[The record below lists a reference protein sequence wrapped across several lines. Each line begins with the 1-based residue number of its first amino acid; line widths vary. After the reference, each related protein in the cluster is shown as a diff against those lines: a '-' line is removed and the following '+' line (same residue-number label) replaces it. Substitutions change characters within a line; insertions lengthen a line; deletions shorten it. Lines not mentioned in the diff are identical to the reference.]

1 MIRKLFS
8 VAICCALF
16 AMIGASVAGAA
27 DIKFLS
33 PVAMR
38 GVMPDVVTQFE
49 RASGHKVTVEYA
61 TVGVITDRLLKGEAA
76 DVTIV
81 SVPQMEELQ
90 KQGKIV
96 TGSRADVARVGVGAF
111 VRAGAA
117 KSDISSVDAFKRTL
131 LAAKSIGYG
140 DPAAGGVSGVHM
152 AALVERLGIAAEM
165 KPKTQLFPNSQAVLD
180 AVAKGNVEIGIG
192 LTSDTTLVSGI
203 DLAGALPAEI
213 QNFTL
218 YVAGI
223 PAVSKQ
229 ADAAKALINFLSSP
243 TALMG
248 LKAKGFEPR

>member
-1 MIRKLFS
+1 MITRWFTI
-8 VAICCALF
+8 AICGVLLA
-16 AMIGASVAGAA
+16 AENAGVASAA

-61 TVGVITDRLLKGEAA
+61 TVGVITDRLLKGDAA

-81 SVPQMEELQ
+81 TAPQMEELQ
-90 KQGKIV
+90 KQGKISA
-96 TGSRADVARVGVGAF
+96 GSRVEVARVGVGVF

-117 KSDISSVDAFKRTL
+117 KPDISSVDGFKRTL

-140 DPAAGGVSGVHM
+140 DPTAGGVSGVHM
-152 AALVERLGIAAEM
+152 AALIERLGIAAEL
-165 KPKTQLFPNSQAVLD
+165 KPKIQLLPNSQAVLD
-180 AVAKGNVEIGIG
+180 AVAKGNLEIGIG
-192 LTSDTTLVSGI
+192 LTSDTALVPGI
-203 DLAGALPAEI
+203 DLAAALPAEI

-223 PAVSKQ
+223 PAASKQ

-243 TALMG
+243 AAQAG

>member
-1 MIRKLFS
+1 MIRKRFS

-117 KSDISSVDAFKRTL
+117 KPDISSVDAFKRTL

-243 TALMG
+243 AAQTG
-248 LKAKGFEPR
+248 LKAKGFESR